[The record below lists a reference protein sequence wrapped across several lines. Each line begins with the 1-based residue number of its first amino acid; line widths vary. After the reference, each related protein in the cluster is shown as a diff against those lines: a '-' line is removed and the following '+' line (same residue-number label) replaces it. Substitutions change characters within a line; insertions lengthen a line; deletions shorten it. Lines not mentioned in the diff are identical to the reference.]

1 MLKKKTELIMIK
13 VRTYME
19 ATKRDDSAAKRS
31 PHRAQRPLNRYSGGD
46 QLSIVVAINDYE
58 EPSE

>member
-1 MLKKKTELIMIK
+1 MIK
-13 VRTYME
+13 VRAYME

-31 PHRAQRPLNRYSGGD
+31 PHRAQRPLNGYSRGD
-46 QLSIVVAINDYE
+46 QLSIVVAINDYA